1 MRIGEHKW
9 SLRGVTVPSLEE
21 MTHEVIHEVNVNVD
35 TEHILFIDC
44 ISADC
49 DEEFGYGPKLEK
61 FCNGVEGN

>member
-1 MRIGEHKW
+1 M
-9 SLRGVTVPSLEE
+9 TVPSLEE